1 MSDFPIIELE
11 LTLFQE
17 LTPYHCIYIKPKTR
31 HCHQHPQLRLLWML
45 SLPYPL
51 PHISIQSL
59 QGEKWSDRTLS
70 KKITY
75 HLLFLWLVIF
85 TYGGPESQ
93 LSLVLQYHPA
103 LGGWLHKFLNKIH
116 KLCMLFCILKLCSFQ
131 SSDFGMI
138 LSDSN
143 FWHFNYTYSL
153 CFVMDSVNKS

>member
-116 KLCMLFCILKLCSFQ
+116 KLCMFFASWNCAVSKVLILEWSCQTL
-131 SSDFGMI
+131 I
-138 LSDSN
+138 SN
-143 FWHFNYTYSL
+143 ISTIHTA
-153 CFVMDSVNKS
+153 FVL

>member
-17 LTPYHCIYIKPKTR
+17 LTPYHCIYFKPKTR

-45 SLPYPL
+45 SLTYPL
-51 PHISIQSL
+51 PHTSIQSL

-70 KKITY
+70 KKILY

-85 TYGGPESQ
+85 TYGGTESQ

-116 KLCMLFCILKLCSFQ
+116 KLCMFFASWNCGFSKVLILE
-131 SSDFGMI
+131 
-138 LSDSN
+138 LSCQTPIFDISTI
-143 FWHFNYTYSL
+143 HTA
-153 CFVMDSVNKS
+153 FVL